1 MRGGPGVFANRLEG
15 HNSVKRRAFN
25 FFVAAGALGGA
36 SSVLAAGFDIEGKYQ
51 RIRPQ
56 QPTETPE
63 GVIEVVDIFGYRC
76 PHCFRFLPVMERF
89 EQEKPEDVAI
99 RHMPVIFRKSW
110 EAPARAYYTA
120 KLLGVVEQVHRPI
133 FEALHMHNRPM
144 DNVEDWRSLFVAHG
158 VDAADFDKTFGSF
171 GVDSLIRKSVVMQ
184 ERYGITGTPSVV
196 VNGKYRVP
204 AGLAGGYENMIE
216 ITRGLIELERAAA

>member
-1 MRGGPGVFANRLEG
+1 M
-15 HNSVKRRAFN
+15 KRRSFN
-25 FFVAAGALGGA
+25 FLVAAGAVGGA
-36 SSVLAAGFDIEGKYQ
+36 AGVPAANFDIDGKYH

-63 GVIEVVDIFGYRC
+63 GVIEVLDVFGYRC

-89 EQEKPEDVAI
+89 EQEKPEYVEV

-110 EAPARAYYTA
+110 EAPARAFYTA
-120 KLLGVVEQVHRPI
+120 KLLGVVSRVHRPI
-133 FEALHMHNRPM
+133 FEALHVDNRPM
-144 DNVEDWRSLFVAHG
+144 TDVASWRSLFVAQG

-204 AGLAGGYENMIE
+204 AGLAGGYENMID
-216 ITRGLIELERAAA
+216 ITRGLIELERSA